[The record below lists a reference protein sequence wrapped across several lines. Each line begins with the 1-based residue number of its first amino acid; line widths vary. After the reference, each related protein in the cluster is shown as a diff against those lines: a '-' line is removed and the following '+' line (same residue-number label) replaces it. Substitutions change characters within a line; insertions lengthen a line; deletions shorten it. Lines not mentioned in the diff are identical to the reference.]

1 MLYHLFEILESQFN
15 LPGAS
20 LFSYL
25 SFRAAV
31 TVIMALSI
39 SIVFGKKI
47 INYLKVKQVGEN
59 VRELGLEGEE
69 KKAGTPTMGG
79 IIIIIGTLIP
89 VILMSNLEN
98 IYIQILIIST
108 LILGT
113 IGLIDDYIKVFKK
126 DKKGLHGKFKIA
138 GQSLL
143 GIFVGIVLLTNNNI
157 TIVEFDKNLNSD
169 NIELSRI
176 EEVKSYKTTI
186 PFFKNNELD
195 YNEFSK
201 AIFGDESNYLWLI
214 IIPIIIFI
222 IASVSNSNNLTD
234 GLDGLSAGLSA
245 IIIFTLGVFAWTSG
259 NIIFSDYLNIMYI
272 PRVGEITIFIAALI
286 GSLVGFLWYNTYPA
300 SVFMGD
306 TGSLTVGGLIA
317 VISILIRKELLI
329 PILCGVFLLEALSVI
344 IQVSYFKLTKKNTG
358 VGKRIFL
365 MSPIHHH
372 FQKAGY
378 HESKIVSRMWIIG
391 IFLAVYD
398 NTNIK
403 NKIDEEY
410 NNSWCW

>member
-31 TVIMALSI
+31 TVIMALLI

-59 VRELGLEGEE
+59 VRKLGLEGEE
-69 KKAGTPTMGG
+69 KKADTPTMGG
-79 IIIIIGTLIP
+79 IIIIIGTLVP

-108 LILGT
+108 LILGI

-157 TIVEFDKNLNSD
+157 TIVEFDKNFNSN
-169 NIELSRI
+169 NIELSGI

-195 YNEFSK
+195 YNVVSK

-272 PRVGEITIFIAALI
+272 PRVGEITIFIAALL

-317 VISILIRKELLI
+317 VISILIRKELMI
-329 PILCGVFLLEALSVI
+329 PLLCGVFLIEALSVI
-344 IQVSYFKLTKKNTG
+344 FQVGYFKITKKRLG
-358 VGKRIFL
+358 IGKRIFL

-372 FQKAGY
+372 YQKAGY
-378 HESKIVSRMWIIG
+378 HESKIVTRFWIIG
-391 IFLAVYD
+391 IMLAVL
-398 NTNIK
+398 TVVTLK
-403 NKIDEEY
+403 LR
-410 NNSWCW
+410 

>member
-1 MLYHLFEILESQFN
+1 MLYYLFEILESQFN

-31 TVIMALSI
+31 TVIMSLVI

-47 INYLKVKQVGEN
+47 INFLKIKQVGEN
-59 VRELGLEGEE
+59 VRELGLDGED
-69 KKAGTPTMGG
+69 KKKGTPTMGG
-79 IIIIIGTLIP
+79 IIIIIGTLVP

-108 LILGT
+108 IILGL

-126 DKKGLHGKFKIA
+126 DKKGLQGKFKIA

-143 GIFVGIVLLTNNNI
+143 GIFVGMVLLTNNNI

-169 NIELSRI
+169 KIEFSKI

-195 YNEFSK
+195 YKEVSK
-201 AIFGDESNYLWLI
+201 AIFGKGSNYLWLI

-222 IASVSNSNNLTD
+222 IAAVSNSNNLTD

-245 IIIFTLGVFAWTSG
+245 IIVFTLGVFAWTSG

-272 PRVGEITIFIAALI
+272 PRVGEITIFIAALL

-344 IQVSYFKLTKKNTG
+344 IQVSYFKLTKKKNG

-378 HESKIVSRMWIIG
+378 HESKIVSRLWIIG
-391 IFLAVYD
+391 IFLAVI
-398 NTNIK
+398 TILTL
-403 NKIDEEY
+403 KIR
-410 NNSWCW
+410 

>member
-1 MLYHLFEILESQFN
+1 MLYYLFEILESQFN

-31 TVIMALSI
+31 TVIMSLVI

-47 INYLKVKQVGEN
+47 INFLKIKQVGEN
-59 VRELGLEGEE
+59 VRELGLDGED
-69 KKAGTPTMGG
+69 KKEGTPTMGG
-79 IIIIIGTLIP
+79 IIIIIGTLVP

-108 LILGT
+108 IILGL
-113 IGLIDDYIKVFKK
+113 IGLIDDYIKVFNK
-126 DKKGLHGKFKIA
+126 DKKGLQGKFKIA

-143 GIFVGIVLLTNNNI
+143 GIFVGIILLTNNNI
-157 TIVEFDKNLNSD
+157 TIVEFDNNLNSD
-169 NIELSRI
+169 KIEFSKI

-195 YNEFSK
+195 YKEISK
-201 AIFGDESNYLWLI
+201 AIFGNGSNYLWLI

-222 IASVSNSNNLTD
+222 IAAVSNSNNLTD

-245 IIIFTLGVFAWTSG
+245 IIVFTLGVFAWTSG

-272 PRVGEITIFIAALI
+272 PRVGEITIFIAALL

-344 IQVSYFKLTKKNTG
+344 IQVSYFKLTKKKSG
-358 VGKRIFL
+358 VGKRVFL

-378 HESKIVSRMWIIG
+378 HESKIVSRLWIIG
-391 IFLAVYD
+391 IFLAVI
-398 NTNIK
+398 TILTL
-403 NKIDEEY
+403 KIR
-410 NNSWCW
+410 

>member
-1 MLYHLFEILESQFN
+1 MLYYLFEILESQFN

-31 TVIMALSI
+31 TVIMSLVI

-47 INYLKVKQVGEN
+47 INFLKIKQVGEN
-59 VRELGLEGEE
+59 VRELGLDGED
-69 KKAGTPTMGG
+69 KKEGTPTMGG

-108 LILGT
+108 IILGL

-126 DKKGLHGKFKIA
+126 DKKGLKGKFKIA

-143 GIFVGIVLLTNNNI
+143 GIFVGMVLLTNNNI
-157 TIVEFDKNLNSD
+157 TIVEFDNNLNSD
-169 NIELSRI
+169 KIEFSKI

-195 YNEFSK
+195 YEEISK
-201 AIFGDESNYLWLI
+201 AIFGKGSNYLWLI

-222 IASVSNSNNLTD
+222 ITAVSNSNNLTD

-245 IIIFTLGVFAWTSG
+245 IIVFTLGVFAWTSG

-272 PRVGEITIFIAALI
+272 PRVGEITIFIAALL

-344 IQVSYFKLTKKNTG
+344 IQVSYFKLTKKKTG
-358 VGKRIFL
+358 VGKRVFL

-378 HESKIVSRMWIIG
+378 HESKIVSRLWIIG
-391 IFLAVYD
+391 IFLAVI
-398 NTNIK
+398 TILTL
-403 NKIDEEY
+403 KIR
-410 NNSWCW
+410 

>member
-1 MLYHLFEILESQFN
+1 MLYYLFEILESQFN

-31 TVIMALSI
+31 TVIMSLVI

-47 INYLKVKQVGEN
+47 INFLKIKQVGEN
-59 VRELGLEGEE
+59 VRELGLDGED
-69 KKAGTPTMGG
+69 KKEGTPTMGG
-79 IIIIIGTLIP
+79 IIIIIGTLVP

-108 LILGT
+108 IILGL
-113 IGLIDDYIKVFKK
+113 IGLIDDYIKVFNK
-126 DKKGLHGKFKIA
+126 DKKGLQGKFKIA

-143 GIFVGIVLLTNNNI
+143 GIFVGIILLTNNNI
-157 TIVEFDKNLNSD
+157 TIVEFDNNLNSD
-169 NIELSRI
+169 KIEFSKI

-195 YNEFSK
+195 YKEISK
-201 AIFGDESNYLWLI
+201 AIFGKGSNYLWLI

-222 IASVSNSNNLTD
+222 IAAVSNSNNLTD

-245 IIIFTLGVFAWTSG
+245 IIVFTLGVFAWTSG

-272 PRVGEITIFIAALI
+272 PRVGEITIFIAALL

-344 IQVSYFKLTKKNTG
+344 IQVSYFKLTKKKSG
-358 VGKRIFL
+358 VGKRVFL

-378 HESKIVSRMWIIG
+378 HESKIVSRLWIIG
-391 IFLAVYD
+391 IFLAVI
-398 NTNIK
+398 TILTL
-403 NKIDEEY
+403 KIR
-410 NNSWCW
+410 

>member
-1 MLYHLFEILESQFN
+1 MLYYLFEILESQFN

-31 TVIMALSI
+31 TVIMSLLI

-47 INYLKVKQVGEN
+47 INFLKIKQVGEN
-59 VRELGLEGEE
+59 VRELGLDGED
-69 KKAGTPTMGG
+69 KKEGTPTMGG
-79 IIIIIGTLIP
+79 IIIIIGTLVP

-108 LILGT
+108 IILGL

-126 DKKGLHGKFKIA
+126 DKKGLQGKFKIA

-143 GIFVGIVLLTNNNI
+143 GIFVGMVLLTNNNI
-157 TIVEFDKNLNSD
+157 TIVEFDENLNSD
-169 NIELSRI
+169 KIEFSKI

-195 YNEFSK
+195 YKEVSK
-201 AIFGDESNYLWLI
+201 AIFGKGSNYLWLI

-222 IASVSNSNNLTD
+222 IAAVSNSNNLTD

-245 IIIFTLGVFAWTSG
+245 IIVFTLGVFAWTSG

-272 PRVGEITIFIAALI
+272 PRIGEITIFIAALL

-344 IQVSYFKLTKKNTG
+344 IQVSYFKLTKKKTG
-358 VGKRIFL
+358 VGKRVFL

-378 HESKIVSRMWIIG
+378 HESKIVSRLWIIG
-391 IFLAVYD
+391 IFLAVI
-398 NTNIK
+398 TILTL
-403 NKIDEEY
+403 KIR
-410 NNSWCW
+410 

>member
-1 MLYHLFEILESQFN
+1 MLYYLFEILESQFN

-31 TVIMALSI
+31 TVIMSLVI

-47 INYLKVKQVGEN
+47 INFLKIKQVGEN
-59 VRELGLEGEE
+59 VRELGLDGED
-69 KKAGTPTMGG
+69 KKEGTPTMGG
-79 IIIIIGTLIP
+79 IIIIIGTLVP

-108 LILGT
+108 IILGI
-113 IGLIDDYIKVFKK
+113 IGLFDDYIKVFKK
-126 DKKGLHGKFKIA
+126 DKKGLKGKFKIA

-143 GIFVGIVLLTNNNI
+143 GIFVGMVLLTNNNI
-157 TIVEFDKNLNSD
+157 TIVEFDENLNSD
-169 NIELSRI
+169 KIEFSKI

-195 YNEFSK
+195 YKEISK
-201 AIFGDESNYLWLI
+201 AIFGKGSNYLWLI

-222 IASVSNSNNLTD
+222 IAAVSNSNNLTD

-245 IIIFTLGVFAWTSG
+245 IIVFTLGVFAWTSG

-272 PRVGEITIFIAALI
+272 PRVGEITIFIAALL

-344 IQVSYFKLTKKNTG
+344 IQVSYFKLTKKKTG
-358 VGKRIFL
+358 VGKRVFL

-378 HESKIVSRMWIIG
+378 HESKIVSRLWIIG
-391 IFLAVYD
+391 IFLAVI
-398 NTNIK
+398 TILTL
-403 NKIDEEY
+403 KIR
-410 NNSWCW
+410 

>member
-1 MLYHLFEILESQFN
+1 MLYYLFEILESQFN

-31 TVIMALSI
+31 TVIMSLVI

-47 INYLKVKQVGEN
+47 INFLKIKQVGEN
-59 VRELGLEGEE
+59 VRELGLDGED
-69 KKAGTPTMGG
+69 KKEGTPTMGG

-108 LILGT
+108 IILGI
-113 IGLIDDYIKVFKK
+113 IGLFDDYIKVFKK
-126 DKKGLHGKFKIA
+126 DKKGLKGKFKIA

-157 TIVEFDKNLNSD
+157 TIVEFDNNLNSD
-169 NIELSRI
+169 KIEFSKI

-195 YNEFSK
+195 YKEISK
-201 AIFGDESNYLWLI
+201 AIFGKGSNYLWLI

-222 IASVSNSNNLTD
+222 IAAVSNSNNLTD

-245 IIIFTLGVFAWTSG
+245 IIVFTLGVFAWTSG

-272 PRVGEITIFIAALI
+272 PRVGEITIFIAALL

-344 IQVSYFKLTKKNTG
+344 IQVSYFKLTKKKTG
-358 VGKRIFL
+358 VGKRVFL

-378 HESKIVSRMWIIG
+378 HESKIVSRLWIIG
-391 IFLAVYD
+391 IFLAVI
-398 NTNIK
+398 TILTL
-403 NKIDEEY
+403 KIR
-410 NNSWCW
+410 

>member
-1 MLYHLFEILESQFN
+1 MLYYLFEILESQFN
-15 LPGAS
+15 FPGAS

-31 TVIMALSI
+31 SVLLSLII

-47 INYLKVKQVGEN
+47 INYLKRKQIGEN
-59 VRELGLEGEE
+59 IRELGLEGED
-69 KKAGTPTMGG
+69 KKVGTPTMGG
-79 IIIIIGTLIP
+79 LIIIIGTLIP
-89 VILMSNLEN
+89 VILMSNLQN

-108 LILGT
+108 LMLGI
-113 IGLIDDYIKVFKK
+113 IGFIDDYIKVFKK
-126 DKKGLHGKFKIA
+126 DKKGLKGKFKIA

-143 GIFVGIVLLTNNNI
+143 GVFVGLVLLSSNDI
-157 TIVEFDKNLNSD
+157 TIVEFNKNEEKIKFSQLK
-169 NIELSRI
+169 
-176 EEVKSYKTTI
+176 EVKSYKTTV
-186 PFFKNNELD
+186 PFFKDNELN
-195 YNEFSK
+195 YSEISNSLFK
-201 AIFGDESNYLWLI
+201 NGDKFIWLI

-222 IASVSNSNNLTD
+222 ISAVSNSNNLTD

-245 IIIFTLGVFAWTSG
+245 IIVFTLGVFAWTSG
-259 NIIFSDYLNIMYI
+259 NIVFSEYLNIMYI
-272 PRVGEITIFIAALI
+272 PRVGEITIFIASLL

-300 SVFMGD
+300 TVFMGD

-344 IQVSYFKLTKKNTG
+344 FQVGYFKITKSKTG
-358 VGKRIFL
+358 IGKRIFL

-378 HESKIVSRMWIIG
+378 HESKIVSRLWIIG
-391 IFLAVYD
+391 IFLALI
-398 NTNIK
+398 TILTL
-403 NKIDEEY
+403 KIR
-410 NNSWCW
+410 

>member
-1 MLYHLFEILESQFN
+1 MLYYLFEILESQFN

-31 TVIMALSI
+31 TVIMSLVI

-47 INYLKVKQVGEN
+47 INFLKIKQVGEN
-59 VRELGLEGEE
+59 VRELGLDGED
-69 KKAGTPTMGG
+69 KKEGTPTMGG

-108 LILGT
+108 IILGL

-126 DKKGLHGKFKIA
+126 DKKGLKGKFKIA

-157 TIVEFDKNLNSD
+157 TIVEFDNNLNSD
-169 NIELSRI
+169 KIEFSKI

-195 YNEFSK
+195 YKEISK
-201 AIFGDESNYLWLI
+201 AIFGKGSNYLWLI

-222 IASVSNSNNLTD
+222 IAAVSNSNNLTD

-245 IIIFTLGVFAWTSG
+245 IIVFTLGVFAWTSG

-272 PRVGEITIFIAALI
+272 PRVGEITIFIAALL

-344 IQVSYFKLTKKNTG
+344 IQVSYFKLTKKKTG
-358 VGKRIFL
+358 VGKRVFL

-378 HESKIVSRMWIIG
+378 HESKIVSRLWIIG
-391 IFLAVYD
+391 IFLAVI
-398 NTNIK
+398 TILTL
-403 NKIDEEY
+403 KIR
-410 NNSWCW
+410 

>member
-1 MLYHLFEILESQFN
+1 MLYYLFEILESQFN
-15 LPGAS
+15 FPGAS

-31 TVIMALSI
+31 SVLLSLII

-47 INYLKVKQVGEN
+47 INYLKRKQIGEN
-59 VRELGLEGEE
+59 IRELGLDGED
-69 KKAGTPTMGG
+69 KKVGTPTMGG
-79 IIIIIGTLIP
+79 LIIIIGTLIP
-89 VILMSNLEN
+89 VILMSNLQN

-108 LILGT
+108 LMLGI
-113 IGLIDDYIKVFKK
+113 IGFIDDYIKVFKK
-126 DKKGLHGKFKIA
+126 DKKGLKGKFKIA

-143 GIFVGIVLLTNNNI
+143 GVFVGLVLLSSNDI
-157 TIVEFDKNLNSD
+157 TIVEFNKNEEKIKFSQLK
-169 NIELSRI
+169 
-176 EEVKSYKTTI
+176 EVKSYKTTV
-186 PFFKNNELD
+186 PFFKDNELN
-195 YNEFSK
+195 YSEISNSLFK
-201 AIFGDESNYLWLI
+201 NGDKFIWLI

-222 IASVSNSNNLTD
+222 ISAVSNSNNLTD

-245 IIIFTLGVFAWTSG
+245 IIVFTLGVFAWTSG
-259 NIIFSDYLNIMYI
+259 NIVFSEYLNIMYI
-272 PRVGEITIFIAALI
+272 PRVGEITIFIASLL

-300 SVFMGD
+300 TVFMGD

-344 IQVSYFKLTKKNTG
+344 FQVGYFKITKSKTG
-358 VGKRIFL
+358 IGKRIFL

-378 HESKIVSRMWIIG
+378 HESKIVSRLWIIG
-391 IFLAVYD
+391 IFLALI
-398 NTNIK
+398 TILTL
-403 NKIDEEY
+403 KIR
-410 NNSWCW
+410 

>member
-20 LFSYL
+20 LFGYL

-31 TVIMALSI
+31 TVIMALLI

-47 INYLKVKQVGEN
+47 INYLRVKQVGEN
-59 VRELGLEGEE
+59 IRELGLEGEK

-79 IIIIIGTLIP
+79 IIIIIGTLVP

-98 IYIQILIIST
+98 IYIQILIISS

-157 TIVEFDKNLNSD
+157 TIVEFDKNLDSN
-169 NIELSRI
+169 NIELSQI
-176 EEVKSYKTTI
+176 EEIKSYKTTI

-195 YNEFSK
+195 YNEVSK
-201 AIFGDESNYLWLI
+201 AIFGDQSNYLWLI
-214 IIPIIIFI
+214 IIPIIILI

-272 PRVGEITIFIAALI
+272 PRVGEITIFIAALL

-372 FQKAGY
+372 FQKVGY
-378 HESKIVSRMWIIG
+378 HESKIVSRLWIIG
-391 IFLAVYD
+391 IFLAVI
-398 NTNIK
+398 TILTL
-403 NKIDEEY
+403 KIR
-410 NNSWCW
+410 

>member
-1 MLYHLFEILESQFN
+1 MLYYLFEILESQFN
-15 LPGAS
+15 FPGAS

-31 TVIMALSI
+31 SVLISLII
-39 SIVFGKKI
+39 SIIFGKKI
-47 INYLKVKQVGEN
+47 INYLKRKQIGEN
-59 VRELGLEGEE
+59 IRELGLEGED
-69 KKAGTPTMGG
+69 KKVGTPTMGG
-79 IIIIIGTLIP
+79 LIIIIGTLIP

-108 LILGT
+108 LMLGT
-113 IGLIDDYIKVFKK
+113 IGFIDDYIKVFKK
-126 DKKGLHGKFKIA
+126 DKKGLKGKFKIA

-143 GIFVGIVLLTNNNI
+143 GIFVGLVLLLSNDI
-157 TIVEFDKNLNSD
+157 TIVEFNKNEEK
-169 NIELSRI
+169 IEFSQLKEI
-176 EEVKSYKTTI
+176 KSYKTTV
-186 PFFKNNELD
+186 PFFKDNELN
-195 YNEFSK
+195 YSEISNNLFK
-201 AIFGDESNYLWLI
+201 NGDKFIWLI

-222 IASVSNSNNLTD
+222 ISAVSNSNNLTD

-245 IIIFTLGVFAWTSG
+245 IIVFTLGVFAWTSG

-272 PRVGEITIFIAALI
+272 PRVGEITIFIASLL

-300 SVFMGD
+300 TVFMGD

-344 IQVSYFKLTKKNTG
+344 FQVGYFKITKSKTG
-358 VGKRIFL
+358 IGKRIFL

-378 HESKIVSRMWIIG
+378 HESKIVSRLWIIG
-391 IFLAVYD
+391 IFLALI
-398 NTNIK
+398 TILTL
-403 NKIDEEY
+403 KIR
-410 NNSWCW
+410 

>member
-1 MLYHLFEILESQFN
+1 MLYYLFEILENQFN

-25 SFRAAV
+25 SFRAAI
-31 TVIMALSI
+31 TIIMSLMI
-39 SIVFGKKI
+39 SIIFGKKI
-47 INYLKVKQVGEN
+47 IDYLKKKQIGEN
-59 VRELGLEGEE
+59 VRELGLEGEDN
-69 KKAGTPTMGG
+69 KKGTPTMGG

-89 VILMSNLEN
+89 VILMSNLQN
-98 IYIQILIIST
+98 IYIQILLVST
-108 LILGT
+108 LILGF
-113 IGLIDDYIKVFKK
+113 IGLVDDYIKVFKK
-126 DKKGLHGKFKIA
+126 DKKGLKGKFKIA

-143 GIFVGIVLLTNNNI
+143 GIFVALVLLLNNQI
-157 TIVEFDKNLNSD
+157 TIVEFDKNPNKDKTEFSL
-169 NIELSRI
+169 L
-176 EEVKSYKTTI
+176 EEVKSFKTTI

-195 YNEFSK
+195 YSEISN
-201 AIFGDESNYLWLI
+201 AIFKYGDRFIWIILI
-214 IIPIIIFI
+214 PVIIFI
-222 IASVSNSNNLTD
+222 ISAVSNSNNLTD

-245 IIIFTLGVFAWTSG
+245 IIVFTLGVFAWTSG

-272 PRVGEITIFIAALI
+272 PRVGEITIFISALL

-344 IQVSYFKLTKKNTG
+344 LQVGYFKISKKRTG
-358 VGKRIFL
+358 TGKRIFL

-372 FQKAGY
+372 YQKAGY
-378 HESKIVSRMWIIG
+378 HESKIVSRLWIIG
-391 IFLAVYD
+391 IFLAVI
-398 NTNIK
+398 TILTL
-403 NKIDEEY
+403 KIR
-410 NNSWCW
+410 

>member
-1 MLYHLFEILESQFN
+1 MLYQLFEILESQFN

-31 TVIMALSI
+31 SVLLSLII
-39 SIVFGKKI
+39 SVVFGKKI
-47 INYLKVKQVGEN
+47 INYLKRKQIGEN
-59 VRELGLEGEE
+59 IRDLGLEGED

-79 IIIIIGTLIP
+79 LIIIIGTIIP
-89 VILMSNLEN
+89 VVLMSNLEN

-108 LILGT
+108 IILGS
-113 IGLIDDYIKVFKK
+113 IGFIDDYIKVFKK
-126 DKKGLHGKFKIA
+126 DKKGLKGKFKIA

-143 GIFVGIVLLTNNNI
+143 GVFVGIVLLSSNDI
-157 TIVEFDKNLNSD
+157 TIVEFNE
-169 NIELSRI
+169 NIDDEKI
-176 EEVKSYKTTI
+176 EFLQFKEIKSFKTTV
-186 PFFKNNELD
+186 PFFKNNELN
-195 YNEFSK
+195 YSQISNSLFK
-201 AIFGDESNYLWLI
+201 NGDKMIWLI

-222 IASVSNSNNLTD
+222 ISAVSNSNNLTD

-245 IIIFTLGVFAWTSG
+245 IIVFTLGVFAWTSG
-259 NIIFSDYLNIMYI
+259 NIIFSEYLNIMYI
-272 PRVGEITIFIAALI
+272 PRVGEITIFIAALL

-300 SVFMGD
+300 TVFMGD

-344 IQVSYFKLTKKNTG
+344 FQVGYFKITKNRTG
-358 VGKRIFL
+358 IGKRIFL

-372 FQKAGY
+372 FQKLGY
-378 HESKIVSRMWIIG
+378 HESKIVSRLWIIG
-391 IFLAVYD
+391 IFLALI
-398 NTNIK
+398 TILTL
-403 NKIDEEY
+403 KIR
-410 NNSWCW
+410 

>member
-69 KKAGTPTMGG
+69 KKVGTPTMGG

-195 YNEFSK
+195 YNDFSK
-201 AIFGDESNYLWLI
+201 AIFGDESNFLWLI

-391 IFLAVYD
+391 IFLAVL
-398 NTNIK
+398 TILTL
-403 NKIDEEY
+403 KIR
-410 NNSWCW
+410 